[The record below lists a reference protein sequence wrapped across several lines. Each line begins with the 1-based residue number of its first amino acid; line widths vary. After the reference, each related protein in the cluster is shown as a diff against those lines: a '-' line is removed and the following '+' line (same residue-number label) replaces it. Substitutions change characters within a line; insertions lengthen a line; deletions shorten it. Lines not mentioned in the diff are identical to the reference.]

1 MRPVTGF
8 RAALT
13 SILAVG
19 LGVGL
24 SACASLPDGRFGY
37 EERSVYGSYL
47 AARYAG
53 SSRDLEASSEL
64 YAQALDRAPDSTLIS
79 QRAFFAALVAGDF
92 DRADQVAE
100 QAANDPETAQ
110 IAGIYWRALNLGRGR
125 EAVELE
131 TNAVGVF
138 SNLVADILQD
148 WDAIARGQEVSWAQ
162 SDISLATPQ
171 RPSAEYWL
179 HRALMLEHL
188 GQDDAADAA
197 YQNARA
203 GMPGLISF
211 NTLIYGA
218 FLERQGRLDA
228 ARAIYEEALE
238 IRSFERPDVEAALAR
253 LDNGGRPPRFPR
265 PREAAAR
272 ALFPPASIVSNRAGG
287 EYTVLFLRVIQRLD
301 PDFHYNTLTIAQML
315 DSLDLQE
322 AALAEYAKIDDGPLY
337 EGVQVNRIWLQFR
350 MQEDESLVEE
360 ARALVERSPS
370 IPHQLLLADMLRVTD
385 RCSDAIPIYA
395 HVVEQAREERG
406 EADWRYMFYQAA
418 CTEIVEGWD
427 VAEPLFERTLER
439 APDEPLVLNHLGYNL
454 IVKGEQLERG
464 LNMVQ
469 RAVSLD
475 PSNGA
480 ITDSL
485 GWGHYKLGNLR
496 DAIYWLERAVTLSPD
511 SATNNWHLGDAYAAA
526 GRQLEAEFQWRRA
539 LELDLDE
546 GERELIERRLE
557 LGLDAGPPDLP

>member
-13 SILAVG
+13 SFLALG
-19 LGVGL
+19 LGLSV
-24 SACASLPDGRFGY
+24 SACASLPDAGFGQ

-64 YAQALDRAPDSTLIS
+64 YAQALNKAPDSSLIS

-92 DRADQVAE
+92 ARADQVAE

-110 IAGIYWRALNLGRGR
+110 IADLYWRALTLGRGR

-131 TNAVGVF
+131 TNIVGVF
-138 SNLVADILQD
+138 SNLVTTILQD
-148 WDAIARGQEVSWAQ
+148 WDAIARGEEVPWARSEMRLNASQ
-162 SDISLATPQ
+162 I
-171 RPSAEYWL
+171 PSAEHWL
-179 HRALMLEHL
+179 HRALVLEHL
-188 GQDDAADAA
+188 GQAYAADAA

-211 NTLIYGA
+211 NTLMYGA
-218 FLERQGRLDA
+218 FLERQGRSA
-228 ARAIYEEALE
+228 EARALYESAME
-238 IRSFERPDVEAALAR
+238 IRSVERPDVEAALAR
-253 LDNGGRPPRFPR
+253 VDRGGRPPRLLR

-287 EYTVLFLRVIQRLD
+287 EFTVMFLRVIQRLD
-301 PDFHYNTLTIAQML
+301 PEFHYNTLTIAQML

-322 AALAEYAKIDDGPLY
+322 AALAEYAKIEDGPLS
-337 EGVQVNRIWLQFR
+337 EGVQMNRIWLQFR
-350 MQEDESLVEE
+350 MQEDESLVDE
-360 ARALVERSPS
+360 ARALVEQNPT

-395 HVVEQAREERG
+395 NVIEQAREDRG
-406 EADWRYMFYQAA
+406 EADWRYLFYQAA

-427 VAEPLFERTLER
+427 VAEPLFERTLQR
-439 APDEPLVLNHLGYNL
+439 APDESLVLNHLGYNL

-480 ITDSL
+480 IVDSL
-485 GWGHYKLGNLR
+485 GWGHYKLGNLT

-539 LELDLDE
+539 LELDLDDD
-546 GERELIERRLE
+546 ERVLIERRLE

>member
-1 MRPVTGF
+1 MRPITGF

-13 SILAVG
+13 SFLALG
-19 LGVGL
+19 LGLSV
-24 SACASLPDGRFGY
+24 SACASLPDAGFGQ

-64 YAQALDRAPDSTLIS
+64 YAQALNRAPDSSLIS

-92 DRADQVAE
+92 ERADQVAE

-110 IAGIYWRALNLGRGR
+110 IADLYWRALTLGRGR
-125 EAVELE
+125 EAVEPE
-131 TNAVGVF
+131 TNVVGVF
-138 SNLVADILQD
+138 SNLVTTILQD
-148 WDAIARGQEVSWAQ
+148 WDAIARGEEVSWAHSEMRLNASQ
-162 SDISLATPQ
+162 M
-171 RPSAEYWL
+171 PSAEHWL
-179 HRALMLEHL
+179 HRALILEHL
-188 GQDDAADAA
+188 GQAYAADAA

-211 NTLIYGA
+211 NTLMYGA
-218 FLERQGRLDA
+218 FLERQGRSA
-228 ARAIYEEALE
+228 EARALYESAME
-238 IRSFERPDVEAALAR
+238 IRSVERPDVEAALAR
-253 LDNGGRPPRFPR
+253 VDRGGRPPRLLR

-287 EYTVLFLRVIQRLD
+287 EFTVMFLRVIQRLD
-301 PDFHYNTLTIAQML
+301 SEFHYNTLTIAQML

-322 AALAEYAKIDDGPLY
+322 AALAEYAKIEDGPLS
-337 EGVQVNRIWLQFR
+337 EGVQMNRIWLQFR
-350 MQEDESLVEE
+350 MQEDESLVDE
-360 ARALVERSPS
+360 ARALVEQNPT
-370 IPHQLLLADMLRVTD
+370 IPHQLLLADMLRVTA

-395 HVVEQAREERG
+395 NVIEQAREDRG
-406 EADWRYMFYQAA
+406 EADWRYLFYQAA

-427 VAEPLFERTLER
+427 VAEPLFERALQR
-439 APDEPLVLNHLGYNL
+439 APDESLVLNHLGYNL

-480 ITDSL
+480 IVDSL
-485 GWGHYKLGNLR
+485 GWGHYKLGNLT

-539 LELDLDE
+539 LELDLDDD
-546 GERELIERRLE
+546 ERVLIERRLE

>member
-1 MRPVTGF
+1 MRPITGF

-13 SILAVG
+13 SFLALG
-19 LGVGL
+19 LGLSV
-24 SACASLPDGRFGY
+24 SACASLPDAGFGQ

-64 YAQALDRAPDSTLIS
+64 YAQALNKAPDSSLIS

-92 DRADQVAE
+92 ERADQVAE

-110 IAGIYWRALNLGRGR
+110 IADLYWRALTLGRGR

-131 TNAVGVF
+131 TNIVGVF
-138 SNLVADILQD
+138 SNLVTTILQD
-148 WDAIARGQEVSWAQ
+148 WDAIARGEEVSWARSEMRLNASQ
-162 SDISLATPQ
+162 M
-171 RPSAEYWL
+171 PSAEHWL
-179 HRALMLEHL
+179 HRALVLEHL
-188 GQDDAADAA
+188 GQAYAADAA

-211 NTLIYGA
+211 NTLMYGA
-218 FLERQGRLDA
+218 FLERQGRSA
-228 ARAIYEEALE
+228 EARALYESAME
-238 IRSFERPDVEAALAR
+238 IRSVERPDVEAALAR
-253 LDNGGRPPRFPR
+253 VDRGGRPPRLLR

-287 EYTVLFLRVIQRLD
+287 EFTVMFLRVIQRLD
-301 PDFHYNTLTIAQML
+301 PEFHYNTLTIAQML

-322 AALAEYAKIDDGPLY
+322 AALAEYAKIEDGPLS
-337 EGVQVNRIWLQFR
+337 EGVLMNRIWLQFR
-350 MQEDESLVEE
+350 MQEDESLVDE
-360 ARALVERSPS
+360 ARALVEQNPT

-395 HVVEQAREERG
+395 NVIEQAREDRG
-406 EADWRYMFYQAA
+406 EADWRYLFYQAA

-427 VAEPLFERTLER
+427 VAEPLFERTLQR
-439 APDEPLVLNHLGYNL
+439 APDESLVLNHLGYNL

-480 ITDSL
+480 IVDSL
-485 GWGHYKLGNLR
+485 GWGHYKLGNLT

-539 LELDLDE
+539 LELDLDDD
-546 GERELIERRLE
+546 ERVLIERRLE

>member
-1 MRPVTGF
+1 MRPTTGF

-13 SILAVG
+13 SFLALG
-19 LGVGL
+19 LGLSV
-24 SACASLPDGRFGY
+24 SACASLPHAGFGQ

-53 SSRDLEASSEL
+53 SARDLEASSEL
-64 YAQALDRAPDSTLIS
+64 YAQALNKAPDSSLIS

-92 DRADQVAE
+92 ERADQVAE
-100 QAANDPETAQ
+100 QAATDPETAQ
-110 IAGIYWRALNLGRGR
+110 IADLYWRALTLGRGR

-131 TNAVGVF
+131 TNVVGVF
-138 SNLVADILQD
+138 SNLVTTILQD
-148 WDAIARGQEVSWAQ
+148 WDAIARGEDVSWAHSEMRLNASQ
-162 SDISLATPQ
+162 S
-171 RPSAEYWL
+171 PSAEHWL
-179 HRALMLEHL
+179 HRALVLERL
-188 GQDDAADAA
+188 GQAHAADTA

-211 NTLIYGA
+211 NTLMYGA
-218 FLERQGRLDA
+218 FLERQGRSDE
-228 ARAIYEEALE
+228 ARALYESALE
-238 IRSFERPDVEAALAR
+238 VRSVERPDVEAALAR
-253 LDNGGRPPRFPR
+253 VDRGGRPPRMLR

-287 EYTVLFLRVIQRLD
+287 EFTVMFLRVIQRLD
-301 PDFHYNTLTIAQML
+301 PAFHYNTLTIAQML

-322 AALAEYAKIDDGPLY
+322 AALAEYAKIQDGPLS
-337 EGVQVNRIWLQFR
+337 EGVQMNRIWLQFR
-350 MQEDESLVEE
+350 MQEDESLVDE
-360 ARALVERSPS
+360 ARALVEQSPS

-385 RCSDAIPIYA
+385 RCGDAIPIYA
-395 HVVEQAREERG
+395 HVIEQAREERG
-406 EADWRYMFYQAA
+406 EADWRYLFYQAA
-418 CTEIVEGWD
+418 CTEIVAGWD
-427 VAEPLFERTLER
+427 RAEPLFERTLER

-464 LNMVQ
+464 LRLVQ

-480 ITDSL
+480 IVDSL
-485 GWGHYKLGNLR
+485 GWGHYKLGNLT

-539 LELDLDE
+539 LELDLDDD
-546 GERELIERRLE
+546 ERALIERRLE

>member
-1 MRPVTGF
+1 MRPITGF

-13 SILAVG
+13 SFLALG
-19 LGVGL
+19 LGLSV
-24 SACASLPDGRFGY
+24 SACASLPDAGFGQ

-64 YAQALDRAPDSTLIS
+64 YAQALNKAPDSSLIS

-92 DRADQVAE
+92 ERADQVAE

-110 IAGIYWRALNLGRGR
+110 IADLYWRALTLGRGR

-131 TNAVGVF
+131 TNIVGVF
-138 SNLVADILQD
+138 SNLVTTILQD
-148 WDAIARGQEVSWAQ
+148 WDAIARGEEVPWARSEMRLNASQ
-162 SDISLATPQ
+162 M
-171 RPSAEYWL
+171 PSAEHWL
-179 HRALMLEHL
+179 HRALVLEHL
-188 GQDDAADAA
+188 GQAYAADAA

-211 NTLIYGA
+211 NTLMYGA
-218 FLERQGRLDA
+218 FLERQGRSA
-228 ARAIYEEALE
+228 EARALYESAME
-238 IRSFERPDVEAALAR
+238 IRSVERPDVEAALAR
-253 LDNGGRPPRFPR
+253 VDRGGRPPRLLR

-287 EYTVLFLRVIQRLD
+287 EFTVMFLRVIQRLD
-301 PDFHYNTLTIAQML
+301 PEFHYNTLTIAQML
-315 DSLDLQE
+315 DSLELQE
-322 AALAEYAKIDDGPLY
+322 AALAEYAKIEDGPLS
-337 EGVQVNRIWLQFR
+337 EGVQMNRIWLQFR
-350 MQEDESLVEE
+350 MQEDESLVDE
-360 ARALVERSPS
+360 ARALVELNPT

-395 HVVEQAREERG
+395 NVIEQAREDRG
-406 EADWRYMFYQAA
+406 EADWRYLFYQAA

-427 VAEPLFERTLER
+427 VAEPLFERTLQR
-439 APDEPLVLNHLGYNL
+439 APDESLVLNHLGYNL

-480 ITDSL
+480 IVDSL
-485 GWGHYKLGNLR
+485 GWGHYKLGNLT

-539 LELDLDE
+539 LELDLDDD
-546 GERELIERRLE
+546 ERVLIERRLE

>member
-1 MRPVTGF
+1 MRPVTGL
-8 RAALT
+8 RDALT
-13 SILAVG
+13 SILALG
-19 LGVGL
+19 LAIGV
-24 SACASLPDGRFGY
+24 SACASLPDAGFGD
-37 EERSVYGSYL
+37 EDRSVYGSYL

-92 DRADQVAE
+92 ERADRVAE
-100 QAANDPETAQ
+100 QAAMDPETAQ
-110 IAGIYWRALNLGRGR
+110 IAGIYWRAVNLGRGR
-125 EAVELE
+125 DAPELE

-138 SNLVADILQD
+138 SNLVIDMLED
-148 WDAIARGQEVSWAQ
+148 WDAIARGEDVSWAQ
-162 SDISLATPQ
+162 SGISLNTQ
-171 RPSAEYWL
+171 QSPSVEQWL
-179 HRALMLEHL
+179 HRALVLERL
-188 GQDDAADAA
+188 GQDEDADAA
-197 YQNARA
+197 YQNATA
-203 GMPGLISF
+203 GMTGLTSF
-211 NTLIYGA
+211 NALMYGE
-218 FLERQGRLDA
+218 FLERQGRTDD
-228 ARAIYEEALE
+228 ARALYENALE
-238 IRSFERPDVEAALAR
+238 IRSVERRDIEAALTR
-253 LDNGGRPPRFPR
+253 VDRGGRPPRFPR
-265 PREAAAR
+265 ARAAAAR
-272 ALFPPASIVSNRAGG
+272 ALFPPASIVSTRAGS

-301 PDFHYNTLTIAQML
+301 PDFDYNTLTIAQML

-322 AALAEYAKIDDGPLY
+322 AALAEFNKIDDGTLFDA
-337 EGVQVNRIWLQFR
+337 VQVDRIWLEFR
-350 MQEDESLVEE
+350 MDERESLVEE
-360 ARALVERSPS
+360 ARALVEQQPDIS
-370 IPHQLLLADMLRVTD
+370 HKLLLADMLRVTE
-385 RCSDAIPIYA
+385 RCREAIPIYA
-395 HVVEQAREERG
+395 DVIEQAREERG
-406 EADWRYMFYQAA
+406 EADWRFVFYQAA
-418 CTEIVEGWD
+418 CTEIVDGWAA
-427 VAEPLFERTLER
+427 AEALFEETLAR

-480 ITDSL
+480 IVDSL
-485 GWGHYKLGNLR
+485 GWGHFKLGNLS

-511 SATNNWHLGDAYAAA
+511 SATNNWHLGDAYAAD

>member
-1 MRPVTGF
+1 MRPITGL

-13 SILAVG
+13 SILTLG
-19 LGVGL
+19 LGLSV
-24 SACASLPDGRFGY
+24 SACASLPDAGFGH

-53 SSRDLEASSEL
+53 SARDLEASSEL
-64 YAQALDRAPDSTLIS
+64 YAQALNQAPDSSLIS

-110 IAGIYWRALNLGRGR
+110 IASLYWRALTLGRGR

-131 TNAVGVF
+131 TNVVGVF
-138 SNLVADILQD
+138 STLVTTILQD
-148 WDAIARGQEVSWAQ
+148 WDAIARGDDVSWAQ
-162 SDISLATPQ
+162 NDMRLNASQ
-171 RPSAEYWL
+171 FPSAEHWL
-179 HRALMLEHL
+179 HRALVLEHL
-188 GQDDAADAA
+188 GQAYAADAA

-211 NTLIYGA
+211 NTLMYGA
-218 FLERQGRLDA
+218 FLERQGRSDE
-228 ARAIYEEALE
+228 ARALYESAME
-238 IRSFERPDVEAALAR
+238 IRSVERPDVEAALAR
-253 LDNGGRPPRFPR
+253 VDRGGRPPRMLR

-287 EYTVLFLRVIQRLD
+287 EFTVMFLRVIQRLD

-322 AALAEYAKIDDGPLY
+322 AALAEYAKVEDGPLS
-337 EGVQVNRIWLQFR
+337 EGVQMNRIWLQFR
-350 MQEDESLVEE
+350 MQEDESLVDE
-360 ARALVERSPS
+360 ARALVEQSPS
-370 IPHQLLLADMLRVTD
+370 IAHQLLLADMLRVTD

-395 HVVEQAREERG
+395 NVIEQAREERG
-406 EADWRYMFYQAA
+406 EADWRYVFYQAA
-418 CTEIVEGWD
+418 CMEIVEGWD
-427 VAEPLFERTLER
+427 AAEPLFEHTLER

-480 ITDSL
+480 IVDSL
-485 GWGHYKLGNLR
+485 GWGHYKLGNLT

-539 LELDLDE
+539 LELDLDDD
-546 GERELIERRLE
+546 ERTLIERRLE